1 MFGVN
6 EAKKL
11 QFKPHWIR
19 ADSSTCISWF
29 VRGALCRYA
38 NSARLTGFYR
48 SKNSLNEERENA
60 CVCVLVYE
68 CVKKKGVA
76 AIPLGITKIFNL
88 PFMTPN

>member
-1 MFGVN
+1 M
-6 EAKKL
+6 
-11 QFKPHWIR
+11 R
-19 ADSSTCISWF
+19 
-29 VRGALCRYA
+29 
-38 NSARLTGFYR
+38 
-48 SKNSLNEERENA
+48 REKMPVCV